1 MINVVMLVRD
11 RPKLTRQA
19 LHTFT
24 QNTDD
29 VWTLTLI
36 DDASQPETRDLL
48 RSFARNT
55 KNVALLR
62 NEVSKGIV
70 GQARNLGVYWSDRF
84 FLRGQRLVLA
94 DNDIAFNP
102 KWASTMQEMQLR
114 IPVAVLGGQRHPYHG
129 VNDSQIPLET
139 NVSGKCVRSSGCVEI
154 TDAVAGYLQMMP
166 WQAWDEF
173 GPLDAHAPGVCQS
186 EDFAFCQK
194 IVKAGRKVGYIH
206 PPVVIHTG
214 LTRTDGSPAVGAE
227 AMERV
232 AGVYYE

>member
-1 MINVVMLVRD
+1 MLNCVMLVRD

-24 QNTDD
+24 QNTD
-29 VWTLTLI
+29 VEWTLTLI
-36 DDASQPETRDLL
+36 DDASQPETRDAL

-55 KNVALLR
+55 QNVALLR
-62 NEVSKGIV
+62 NETSKGIT
-70 GQARNLGVYWSDRF
+70 GQVRNLGVYWSEKYF
-84 FLRGQRLVLA
+84 GRGLSLVLA
-94 DNDIAFNP
+94 DNDVAFKP
-102 KWASTMQEMQLR
+102 KWASVMYDLQTQ

-129 VNDSQIPLET
+129 VNET
-139 NVSGKCVRSSGCVEI
+139 CRRHDLTVEI

-166 WQAWDEF
+166 WPAWDEF

-194 IVKAGRKVGYIH
+194 IVKAGRKVGYIN
-206 PPVVIHTG
+206 PPMVIHTG

-227 AMERV
+227 AMERI